1 MLVVAGPGEKEL
13 KWLIHP
19 LLQDP
24 GSGIDPEIQR
34 ADSYWL
40 GENAWGSTEYGL
52 GGILNIKVILGEYWI
67 WTGGNMEYQSNFG
80 GILDTTV
87 TLLWR

>member
-1 MLVVAGPGEKEL
+1 MSLVAGPGEREL

-34 ADSYWL
+34 ADSYCS
-40 GENAWGSTEYGL
+40 GENVWGSTEYGL
-52 GGILNIKVILGEYWI
+52 GGILNMGSESLETLLGIWNIKVILGEYWI
-67 WTGGNMEYQSNFG
+67 SQ
-80 GILDTTV
+80 
-87 TLLWR
+87 